1 VISAAVVDESNAGGY
16 GAKQAWLYATILTV
30 GYIRSANVTASRNE
44 RLAVHL
50 RFREDMTQTEMGRH
64 IGCSQMHVSRI
75 LRSALARLEN
85 EAAAPL
91 RGG

>member
-1 VISAAVVDESNAGGY
+1 MVDESNAGGS

-30 GYIRSANVTASRNE
+30 GYIRSADVTASRNE